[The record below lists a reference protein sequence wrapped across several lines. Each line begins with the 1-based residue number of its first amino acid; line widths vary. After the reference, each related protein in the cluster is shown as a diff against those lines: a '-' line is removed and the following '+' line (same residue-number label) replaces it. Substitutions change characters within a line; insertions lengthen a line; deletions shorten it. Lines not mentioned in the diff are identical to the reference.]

1 MSDPTVL
8 SLEVRVVEIFSP
20 LGRILVS
27 LSSCLQNLSFILNE
41 VMLEVAFW
49 EDLVAAPRGY
59 RDTPHHH
66 QGLHLGSKEPESCWA
81 AVEFHSA
88 ALSVPGKLIWLLFF
102 GRGQA
107 CFPE

>member
-27 LSSCLQNLSFILNE
+27 LSSCLQNLSFLLNE

-49 EDLVAAPRGY
+49 EDLAAAHKGI
-59 RDTPHHH
+59 
-66 QGLHLGSKEPESCWA
+66 QEPPLPPTRVFIWDPKNQRA
-81 AVEFHSA
+81 AGP
-88 ALSVPGKLIWLLFF
+88 L
-102 GRGQA
+102 
-107 CFPE
+107 